1 MRKISRKVSRGEI
14 VREAVRLPSAGLLG
28 LVVVVFLAVSGLAR
42 GHGGVVYEEDLC
54 VLNVGFLQAHF
65 TGYQPQS
72 SGGAEFCEDIPNVG
86 ESVFVLE
93 YLHDFMREMAVDFRI
108 VRDVQD
114 FDVYANWD
122 DVQSMG
128 DLAPHTVF
136 YLPAARYLDG
146 VLTAR
151 HDFAE
156 AGGYIGVV
164 TAQHPEKNK
173 VYNAV
178 FFFRVGG
185 RSYWPLVVFV
195 CVVVVVQ
202 LGYFASTGSLQR
214 FMRKRFPSAQ

>member
-1 MRKISRKVSRGEI
+1 MANICSKNLICESR
-14 VREAVRLPSAGLLG
+14 RLPNAGLLG
-28 LVVVVFLAVSGLAR
+28 LAVVVYLTFSSAAH

-72 SGGAEFCEDIPNVG
+72 SGGAEFCEDIPEVG

-108 VRDVQD
+108 VRDVQE
-114 FDVYANWD
+114 FDVYANWE
-122 DVQSMG
+122 DVQTMG

-136 YLPAARYLDG
+136 YLPAARYVDG

-151 HDFAE
+151 HDFTE

-164 TAQHPEKNK
+164 TAQHPEQNK

-185 RSYWPLVVFV
+185 RSYWPLVVFAG
-195 CVVVVVQ
+195 VVVLVQ
-202 LGYFASTGSLQR
+202 LGYLASTGSLQR
-214 FMRKRFPSAQ
+214 FVRKHFSTAQ